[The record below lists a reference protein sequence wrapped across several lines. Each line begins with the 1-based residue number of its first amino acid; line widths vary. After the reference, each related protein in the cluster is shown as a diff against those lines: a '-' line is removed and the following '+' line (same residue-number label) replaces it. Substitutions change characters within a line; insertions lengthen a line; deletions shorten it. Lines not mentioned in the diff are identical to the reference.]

1 MRGRMTNNQIF
12 EAASITVLVLYL
24 GVFVWSVRHSKTPLL
39 SINVLTAIAL
49 CVYNL
54 SPLRYVVIDEQLIAL
69 VAFEVVALMAAM
81 AAFRGNRPALLFSYA
96 VFGIHLCV
104 AILAAYYACCI
115 RLNRL
120 I

>member
-1 MRGRMTNNQIF
+1 MTNNQIF
-12 EAASITVLVLYL
+12 EAATIAVLVLYL
-24 GVFVWSVRHSKTPLL
+24 GVFVWSVRHSKAALL
-39 SINVLTAIAL
+39 SVNVLTAIAL
-49 CVYNL
+49 CTYNL
-54 SPLRYVVIDEQLIAL
+54 IPLRYVVIDEQLIAL
-69 VAFEVVALMAAM
+69 VAFEIAALLAVV

-104 AILAAYYACCI
+104 AVLAAYYACCI

>member
-1 MRGRMTNNQIF
+1 MTNNQIF

-24 GVFVWSVRHSKTPLL
+24 GVLVWSVRHSKMALL
-39 SINVLTAIAL
+39 SVNALTAIAL

-54 SPLRYVVIDEQLIAL
+54 TPLRYVVVDDQLIAL
-69 VAFEVVALMAAM
+69 VAFEIAALMAAV
-81 AAFRGNRPALLFSYA
+81 AAFRGIRPALLFSYA